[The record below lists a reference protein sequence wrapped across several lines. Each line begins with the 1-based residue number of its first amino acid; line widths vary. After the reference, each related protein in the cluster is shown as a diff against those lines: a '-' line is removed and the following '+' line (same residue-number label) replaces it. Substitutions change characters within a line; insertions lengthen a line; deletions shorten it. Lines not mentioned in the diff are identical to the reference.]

1 MTKKATDER
10 DEDLD
15 DEDRRARDDE
25 GDAGSGR
32 KKRDGDD
39 AVEGADVDGDEV
51 DDEEEVVDD
60 TDEAEGTKKGRGEGA
75 DARAAGKRPAAGKGR
90 KPTAKTGKKVAAKKK
105 PESKT
110 RKIGRDILS
119 LLIFLGVALSARAS
133 LADHYVVPTGSM
145 IPTVHEG
152 DRVFVSKAAY
162 GFRIPLSATWLA
174 RWSQPERGDV
184 VVLQSPVEDVVLLKR
199 VVAVGG
205 DEVRVQGGR
214 LFLNGK
220 PVVTS
225 DTEEQ
230 LGGKTHKLSLKS
242 GGGPDFGPEN
252 VPKGMVLVMGDNRGN
267 SKDGRMFGFVDER
280 SVLGK
285 AVSIYLRDGSLVWDE
300 L

>member
-10 DEDLD
+10 DADLD
-15 DEDRRARDDE
+15 DEDRRAPNDE
-25 GDAGSGR
+25 SGAGSGR
-32 KKRDGDD
+32 KKRDAED
-39 AVEGADVDGDEV
+39 AVEGADADDDEA
-51 DDEEEVVDD
+51 DDEEEVADD
-60 TDEAEGTKKGRGEGA
+60 ADEAEGSKRSSDDDAGTAGKGA
-75 DARAAGKRPAAGKGR
+75 AAGKRR
-90 KPTAKTGKKVAAKKK
+90 KPTAKATKKSAAKKK

-280 SVLGK
+280 TVLGK